1 MRFLPPD
8 DDIVLYE
15 QGFDADLLGRE
26 RVGKAL
32 SDLLE
37 RIEDSL
43 VVALDGQWG
52 TGKTYFLK
60 RWVGA
65 HQAQNGGSATT
76 VYFDAFAHDYL
87 SDPLVALVGALGDRV
102 PVSKRAKMKKVQK
115 AAIKFMKPLARIG
128 LAAVSFGATE
138 ALKGL
143 GDVVTEAVKDEATA
157 ALDEFWEREAG
168 RRAAMEEFRAAIT
181 SLIVTEEGALSPL
194 IIVIDELDR
203 CRPDYALEVLEVIKH
218 FFSVRHVHFILG
230 VNLGALENSVR
241 VRYGDG
247 IDAGAYLKKF
257 ISLSLSLP
265 DTVGNRDGT
274 KAIIAYAKHL
284 AETMEIP
291 QPVSNALI
299 EHLTIISKVN
309 DVSIRDIGKI
319 MSALALLPEEAT
331 KPNVFFGWR
340 EVMLTLVVTRV
351 IRPQFHGKFLRCVI
365 SADEIAE
372 YFGTNESSRT
382 RQINGVSNDEYDHA
396 SYIRHLAWLYLCN
409 DGDLGD
415 NEDARYIVKFFDDYG
430 RLGRPKELPMRV
442 NRLWLDLF
450 QMP

>member
-8 DDIVLYE
+8 DDVVLYE
-15 QGFDADLLGRE
+15 QGFEADLLGRE
-26 RVGKAL
+26 RVGKTL
-32 SDLLE
+32 SALLE
-37 RIEDSL
+37 RIDDPL
-43 VVALDGQWG
+43 VVALDGRWG

-65 HQAQNGGSATT
+65 HQSQNGGAATT

-102 PVSKRAKMKKVQK
+102 PASKQSKLKRVQK
-115 AAIKFMKPLARIG
+115 AAIKFMKPLARMG
-128 LAAVSFGATE
+128 LAAASFGATE
-138 ALKGL
+138 ALNDL
-143 GDVVTEAVKDEATA
+143 GDVVAEVVKDEASA
-157 ALDEFWEREAG
+157 ALDVFWEREAG

-181 SLIVTEEGALSPL
+181 SLIVTKDGAVSPL

-230 VNLGALENSVR
+230 VNLSALENSVK

-257 ISLSLSLP
+257 ISLSLNLP

-274 KAIIAYAKHL
+274 KAIITYAQYL

-291 QPVSNALI
+291 EPVTTALI
-299 EHLTIISKVN
+299 EHLAIISKVN
-309 DVSIRDIGKI
+309 SVSIRDVGKI
-319 MSALALLPEEAT
+319 MSVLALLPEEAA

-351 IRPQFHGKFLRCVI
+351 IRPQFYGKFLRCEI

-372 YFGTNESSRT
+372 YFGTTESSRT
-382 RQINGVSNDEYDHA
+382 RQINGVSNDEYDHP
-396 SYIRHLAWLYLCN
+396 SYIRYLAWLYLCN
-409 DGDLGD
+409 EGDLGD
-415 NEDARYIVKFFDDYG
+415 NEDGRYIVKFFDDYG
-430 RLGRPKELPMRV
+430 RLGRPRELPMRV
-442 NRLWLDLF
+442 YGLWLDLF
-450 QMP
+450 RIP